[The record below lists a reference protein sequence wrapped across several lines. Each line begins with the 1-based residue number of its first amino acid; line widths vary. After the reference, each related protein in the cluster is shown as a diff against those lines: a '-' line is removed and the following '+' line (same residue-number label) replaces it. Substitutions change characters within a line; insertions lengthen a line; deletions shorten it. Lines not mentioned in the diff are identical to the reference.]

1 MYVLFFNVM
10 IDPQVRTV
18 IFTDIDSKT
27 FSKLYSQYGD
37 SLSCPCSTISISY
50 ETFVSNTITF
60 HPVCSSFF
68 VNQQWIDALYIP
80 SRSKFGVGDFR
91 TTAVSQFQLLSS
103 LCSIAQDIIF
113 RTKIDLN
120 NKELLT
126 THLLH
131 ESKIELEINAITQ
144 SFKSDLSTQ
153 IMSLIDYIQ
162 LITETNNFV
171 TSLNTNVYFA
181 IADPIYSR
189 VGARFESLKLE
200 LTTDQS
206 PCGIEN
212 PVTSAAFYIR
222 YEINIKKYD
231 KYLFHFLYF
240 VKP

>member
-10 IDPQVRTV
+10 INPQVRSV
-18 IFTDIDSKT
+18 IFTDIDSKK

-113 RTKIDLN
+113 RTEIDLN
-120 NKELLT
+120 NKELST

-131 ESKIELEINAITQ
+131 KSKIRLEIDAITQ

-181 IADPIYSR
+181 IVDPMYNR
-189 VGARFESLKLE
+189 VRARFERYRLFPSL
-200 LTTDQS
+200 DYS
-206 PCGIEN
+206 PCGITN
-212 PVTSAAFYIR
+212 PVISAAFYIK
-222 YEINIKKYD
+222 YGISVKKYY
-231 KYLFHFLYF
+231 KYLFPFLYF
-240 VKP
+240 IKL